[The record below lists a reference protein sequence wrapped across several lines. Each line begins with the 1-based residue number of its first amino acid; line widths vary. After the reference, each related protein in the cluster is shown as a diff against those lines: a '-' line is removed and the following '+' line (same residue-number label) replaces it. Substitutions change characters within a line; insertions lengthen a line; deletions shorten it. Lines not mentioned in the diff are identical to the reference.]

1 MRAGHQ
7 LIERPEPGEYF
18 ADERDLFRV
27 ERIFGDRALIEDC
40 RTGVLLDIA
49 VRELSRLRHI
59 EPSAQPAAEAASVLG
74 RDGQGVAMGGG

>member
-1 MRAGHQ
+1 MPVGQ
-7 LIERPEPGEYF
+7 LIERPQPGEYF

-49 VRELSRLRHI
+49 VRELLRLRHV
-59 EPSAQPAAEAASVLG
+59 EPSGQAATKTASVP
-74 RDGQGVAMGGG
+74 RPHGQGATLGGA